1 MIEIDVPTDLAV
13 VESDGLVRGRMRRD
27 RALLKPGDVVIA
39 GRPERWSWARVR
51 GVDRMTVALELI
63 TEKEAAS
70 SARLVATP
78 SPSTDWPW
86 PRLPWLR
93 LEQHTFTSLDSG
105 TYMWVDHFVFSIDST
120 LPDEE
125 LLAGLIA
132 SAYYAHDFASPYRY
146 GADVGFE
153 DRPIHAR
160 WMADLLTVEM
170 FTPVDPADARQSI
183 HSWIDD
189 EMLEPPQTPRTH
201 SRVDAVLDRAFAMG
215 QTYRLDVPEGEE
227 LMHDYGFVV
236 GATGYQE
243 YVTIDRASE
252 TMHLLVASDD

>member
-1 MIEIDVPTDLAV
+1 MIEIDIPTDLSAV
-13 VESDGLVRGRMRRD
+13 GKDGLVRGRLRRD
-27 RALLKPGDVVIA
+27 RALLKPGAVVIA
-39 GRPERWSWARVR
+39 GQPDHWSWVRVR
-51 GVDRMTVALELI
+51 EVERMIAGLEVI
-63 TEKEAAS
+63 TEEEAAS
-70 SARLVATP
+70 VVSLVAPP

-93 LEQHTFTSLDSG
+93 LEQHTFTSLDKN
-105 TYMWVDHFVFSIDST
+105 TFMWVDHFVFSIDST
-120 LPDEE
+120 LSDGEI
-125 LLAGLIA
+125 LAGLLS
-132 SAYYAHDFASPYRY
+132 SADYAHDFASPYRY
-146 GADVGFE
+146 RADVGFE

-170 FTPVDPADARQSI
+170 FTRVDPADARQSI

-201 SRVDAVLDRAFAMG
+201 SRVDAVLDRAFG
-215 QTYRLDVPEGEE
+215 SGETYRLDVPEGEE

-252 TMHLLVASDD
+252 TMHLLAASDD